1 MINILLILFPSQ
13 LFETKYID
21 KVLSFTEQDEK
32 IGKAT
37 ILLWEHD
44 YFFTKFPYH
53 KLKLSF
59 HRATMSNF
67 YDKLKSNYVKI

>member
-1 MINILLILFPSQ
+1 MINFLLILFPTQ

-21 KVLSFTEQDEK
+21 KVLKYTESDESN
-32 IGKAT
+32 GKAT
-37 ILLWEHD
+37 ILLWEHN

-67 YDKLKSNYVKI
+67 YDKLKSKYNV